1 MSTLTITKQTGNFFD
16 LQLDGGDIIS
26 SEINRLTTVGDFCH
40 FKTLSGAN
48 IIKDQNVLYS
58 DVTLIASGTFTF
70 ASSLA
75 LRLKLKEV
83 GFFDGVSSGGG
94 GGGGGVDQFT
104 ELLDTFNSYLGRDGQ
119 ALVVNESELK
129 IETVPFSNVSAFTD
143 LSDTPNPLL
152 PNKMIVTNSAGTAL
166 IMTDLPSTPE
176 TYLNSVGTFHYADLA
191 TQTVPLV
198 ILPATPKKLT
208 NDAEGIYTNL
218 ANTPYGVSS
227 VWNTATNQLD
237 FTQLSLGDTLTFRLD
252 AVITTSAINQTAK
265 AYIKFGVGSLS
276 EFDLIISQAGIK
288 TAGSYPFVSEVSFD
302 LAYQDIVDNPAE
314 IYIESDDDAT
324 IKINGWYIEILRKN
338 INIVDL
344 PTSIRQD
351 VDFGVISSD
360 AVDAINNA
368 MPNILIQDQNLGQI
382 KIQGTF
388 NGVYH
393 EYLFTGIKG
402 YYGNGALQCTL
413 NDLIEIGGSGGGG
426 GATNLGYTASPANGI
441 VTSDTGTDATIPL
454 ADGTNAGLL
463 KPAKFTVL
471 ENTSG
476 TNTGDQDLSGLQ
488 PKGVRITNATVTGST
503 NLDWN
508 AMDVSQYTLTG
519 AATIVDVNLPTG
531 TATKVIEL
539 LITGAFAWT
548 PPAYWV
554 ELPSSQA
561 YDGAKQ
567 NHVVVTCINGTSGSE
582 LVYYSN
588 ETTT

>member
-1 MSTLTITKQTGNFFD
+1 MSTLLITKQTGNFFD

-129 IETVPFSNVSAFTD
+129 IETVPFTNVSAFTD
-143 LSDTPNPLL
+143 LSDAPSPLL
-152 PNKMIVTNSAGTAL
+152 PNKMIVTNASGTAL
-166 IMTDLPSTPE
+166 IMTDLPTTPE
-176 TYLNSVGTFHYADLA
+176 TYLNAVGTFHYADLA

-208 NDAEGIYTNL
+208 NDAEGVYTNL

-252 AVITTSAINQTAK
+252 AIITTSAINQTTK

-276 EFDLIISQAGIK
+276 EFDLIISHAGIK

-368 MPNILIQDQNLGQI
+368 IPNILIQDQNLGQI

-402 YYGNGALQCTL
+402 YYGNGALQCIL

-426 GATNLGYTASPANGI
+426 GATNLGYTASPTNGI

-463 KPAKFTVL
+463 KPAKYTVL
-471 ENTSG
+471 ENTIG

-567 NHVVVTCINGTSGSE
+567 NHVVVTCINGTTSSE

>member
-1 MSTLTITKQTGNFFD
+1 MSTLLITKQTGNFFD

-152 PNKMIVTNSAGTAL
+152 PNKMIVTNSAGNAL
-166 IMTDLPSTPE
+166 IMTNLPATPE
-176 TYLNSVGTFHYADLA
+176 TYLNAVGTFHYADLA

-208 NDAEGIYTNL
+208 NDAEGVYTNL

-252 AVITTSAINQTAK
+252 AVITTSAINQTTK

-402 YYGNGALQCTL
+402 YYGNVALQCTL
-413 NDLIEIGGSGGGG
+413 NDLIEIGGSGGG
-426 GATNLGYTASPANGI
+426 ATNLGYTASPTNGI
-441 VTSDTGTDATIPL
+441 VTSDTGTDATLPL

-463 KPAKFTVL
+463 KPAKYTVL

-488 PKGVRITNATVTGST
+488 PKGVRITNATTTGSYSV
-503 NLDWN
+503 DWN
-508 AMDVSQYTLTG
+508 AADVWQLTLTG
-519 AATIVDVNLPTG
+519 ATTITDSNLPTG
-531 TATKVIEL
+531 AATKVIEFL
-539 LITGAFAWT
+539 VTGAFGIT
-548 PPAYWV
+548 FPAYYV
-554 ELPSSQA
+554 ALPSSQA
-561 YDGAKQ
+561 YDGAKL
-567 NHVVVTCINGTSGSE
+567 NHIVISCIRGTGGSE

>member
-1 MSTLTITKQTGNFFD
+1 MD
-16 LQLDGGDIIS
+16 
-26 SEINRLTTVGDFCH
+26 H
-40 FKTLSGAN
+40 
-48 IIKDQNVLYS
+48 
-58 DVTLIASGTFTF
+58 
-70 ASSLA
+70 
-75 LRLKLKEV
+75 
-83 GFFDGVSSGGG
+83 
-94 GGGGGVDQFT
+94 FT
-104 ELLDTFNSYLGRDGQ
+104 ELLDTFNSYIGRDGQ

-143 LSDTPNPLL
+143 LSDAPNPLL
-152 PNKMIVTNSAGTAL
+152 PNKMIVTNATGTAL
-166 IMTDLPSTPE
+166 IMTDLPTTPE
-176 TYLNSVGTFHYADLA
+176 TYLNAVGSFHYADLA

-208 NDAEGIYTNL
+208 NDAEGVYTNL

-413 NDLIEIGGSGGGG
+413 NDLIEIGGGGG

-441 VTSDTGTDATIPL
+441 VTSDTGTDATLPL

-463 KPAKFTVL
+463 KPAKYTVL

-476 TNTGDQDLSGLQ
+476 TNTSGVNS
-488 PKGVRITNATVTGST
+488 KKHSTV
-503 NLDWN
+503 
-508 AMDVSQYTLTG
+508 
-519 AATIVDVNLPTG
+519 
-531 TATKVIEL
+531 
-539 LITGAFAWT
+539 
-548 PPAYWV
+548 
-554 ELPSSQA
+554 
-561 YDGAKQ
+561 
-567 NHVVVTCINGTSGSE
+567 
-582 LVYYSN
+582 
-588 ETTT
+588 

>member
-1 MSTLTITKQTGNFFD
+1 MSTLLITKQTGNFFD

-129 IETVPFSNVSAFTD
+129 IETVPFTNVSAFTD
-143 LSDTPNPLL
+143 LSDAPSPLL
-152 PNKMIVTNSAGTAL
+152 PNKMIVTNASGTAL
-166 IMTDLPSTPE
+166 IMTDLPTTPE
-176 TYLNSVGTFHYADLA
+176 TYLNAVGTFHYADLA

-208 NDAEGIYTNL
+208 NDAEGVYTNL

-252 AVITTSAINQTAK
+252 AVITTSAINQTTK

-463 KPAKFTVL
+463 KPTKFTV
-471 ENTSG
+471 
-476 TNTGDQDLSGLQ
+476 
-488 PKGVRITNATVTGST
+488 
-503 NLDWN
+503 
-508 AMDVSQYTLTG
+508 
-519 AATIVDVNLPTG
+519 
-531 TATKVIEL
+531 
-539 LITGAFAWT
+539 
-548 PPAYWV
+548 
-554 ELPSSQA
+554 
-561 YDGAKQ
+561 
-567 NHVVVTCINGTSGSE
+567 
-582 LVYYSN
+582 
-588 ETTT
+588 